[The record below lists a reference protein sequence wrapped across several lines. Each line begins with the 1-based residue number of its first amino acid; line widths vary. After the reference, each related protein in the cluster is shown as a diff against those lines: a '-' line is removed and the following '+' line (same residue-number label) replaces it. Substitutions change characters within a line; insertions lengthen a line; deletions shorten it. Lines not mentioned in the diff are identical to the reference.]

1 MIGLVPAA
9 AATTMSYATVLGG
22 QIERLLGITMVGG
35 RGGGRGRGM
44 GCNRGNGV

>member
-35 RGGGRGRGM
+35 RGRGRGM